1 MPNQTHN
8 VRTGALLAYS
18 AEGGLCLTIV
28 SIVLL
33 ASLSGLNEIN
43 IIVTSVFVGLVF
55 VNLLIGRRTLWLSP
69 EMILFSVWLGVSCV
83 SLLVARDSDAAWFKT
98 LTLLQIGVFAFAAQQ
113 VVVWRGTIRPFVWVF
128 AIALIASYLLAYS
141 ETTAFELAK
150 MDVEGEHGEDLARI
164 ASTLGN
170 ANMFGVSCCM
180 ALCLLWVDRKASNAV
195 WGFTPRLALTVICT
209 LLIVAAL
216 HSGSRTAL
224 LGLLVVMIGYVVLEQ
239 LYRPRILLGHLYSV
253 IPAVFVLG
261 GLLLLASGSVAFQ
274 DKAGALLVDNE
285 RVISR
290 IHHLIAVFSGAD
302 ALSSEDGSISS
313 RTQMIVSGLK
323 LIAQHP
329 MFGIGLDNFRS
340 ASGADTYSHSNPIE
354 VVVSTGIV
362 GGVLYFGIY
371 AVLLLRLFRIRR
383 RATSRA
389 PASAMI
395 CSVLAFMLMDITHIS
410 FSEKTSWLF
419 LALMSALSCVLLKRG
434 VRRSRRSTSARSEF
448 AQMLRSTEIYK
459 RKASD
464 LHGVEPSG
472 PDMPPTG
479 VRSQ

>member
-98 LTLLQIGVFAFAAQQ
+98 LTLLQIGVFA
-113 VVVWRGTIRPFVWVF
+113 
-128 AIALIASYLLAYS
+128 
-141 ETTAFELAK
+141 AFELAK

-224 LGLLVVMIGYVVLEQ
+224 LGLLVVMIGYVVVEQ

-371 AVLLLRLFRIRR
+371 AVLLLRLFKIRR

-389 PASAMI
+389 SASAMI